1 MRLGITP
8 AVGDVVV
15 NGVGGFAGLPVTIAI
30 DQSAF
35 QIGEQSIP
43 LSAGMS
49 VTVEIKTDTQRIIGY
64 LLTPLATVVSS
75 SMHER

>member
-1 MRLGITP
+1 M
-8 AVGDVVV
+8 
-15 NGVGGFAGLPVTIAI
+15 TIAI
-30 DQSAF
+30 DQGSF

-49 VTVEIKTDTQRIIGY
+49 VTAEIRTDTQRIIGY
-64 LLTPLATVVSS
+64 LLTPLATIVSS

>member
-1 MRLGITP
+1 M
-8 AVGDVVV
+8 
-15 NGVGGFAGLPVTIAI
+15 FPVTIAI
-30 DQSAF
+30 DQSSF

-49 VTVEIKTDTQRIIGY
+49 VTAEIRTDTQRIIGY
-64 LLTPLATVVSS
+64 LLTPLATIVSS